1 MIDVREAFETDKE
14 VLVDAPK
21 NRIVD
26 GALTEP
32 HFDSALKRIKVL
44 KDALTDLKARINDTD
59 CTNTGEAW
67 AYAYDTLTMA
77 INNCIVE
84 ETEIILRS

>member
-1 MIDVREAFETDKE
+1 MIDVKEAFENKE
-14 VLVDAPK
+14 TLNAPK

-44 KDALTDLKARINDTD
+44 KDTLTDLKAHINETD

-67 AYAYDTLTMA
+67 TYAYDTLTMA